1 MHRGGVPPP
10 PPSLFLACRHPRS
23 PRNNI
28 SPPRDAYT
36 LLIYLLTADHTKK
49 AMGSMRA
56 MTTDPPYAAIFAL
69 PATFLLPLAF
79 GSIFTFRYRAV
90 VVPAAEEEEEEE
102 EDAAAA
108 GGAPNEYGP
117 SGARSR
123 VGGLAREDRAEEGG
137 WIAVNADAGVVT
149 ATTTT
154 TTTRRMDAINLFMVM
169 KSK

>member
-1 MHRGGVPPP
+1 
-10 PPSLFLACRHPRS
+10 
-23 PRNNI
+23 
-28 SPPRDAYT
+28 
-36 LLIYLLTADHTKK
+36 
-49 AMGSMRA
+49 

-90 VVPAAEEEEEEE
+90 VVPAAEEEEE
-102 EDAAAA
+102 DDAAA

-169 KSK
+169 KSR

>member
-1 MHRGGVPPP
+1 
-10 PPSLFLACRHPRS
+10 
-23 PRNNI
+23 
-28 SPPRDAYT
+28 
-36 LLIYLLTADHTKK
+36 
-49 AMGSMRA
+49 MGSMRA

-123 VGGLAREDRAEEGG
+123 VGGLAREDRAEEG
-137 WIAVNADAGVVT
+137 WIAVKADAGVT
-149 ATTTT
+149 AT

-169 KSK
+169 KSRYYCERENKETKK

>member
-1 MHRGGVPPP
+1 
-10 PPSLFLACRHPRS
+10 
-23 PRNNI
+23 
-28 SPPRDAYT
+28 
-36 LLIYLLTADHTKK
+36 LLTADHTKK

-90 VVPAAEEEEEEE
+90 AVVPAAAEEEEE
-102 EDAAAA
+102 DDAA
-108 GGAPNEYGP
+108 GGAPNECGP